1 MTRRFVSERRRD
13 PYYRAAQREGLRSRA
28 AFKLAHLAERF
39 PILRIGSRV
48 LDLGAAPGGWSLV
61 ALDRVGPHGEVV
73 GVDLRP
79 IEPADRLTVV
89 RGRVGDADLRA
100 RLGPQPFDV
109 VLSDLSP
116 RISGAY
122 ATDHA
127 RSVDLVRAAANLAI
141 EVLAEEGAFVAK
153 LFDGDLRAGLEAEL
167 SAHFSRFTRTKPP
180 ASREQSSEIYLIG
193 LGFVSSSTPRR
204 SPRASDR
211 LRRDP

>member
-13 PYYRAAQREGLRSRA
+13 PYYRAAQQEGLRSRA
-28 AFKLAHLAERF
+28 AFKLAHLADRY

-61 ALDRVGPHGEVV
+61 ALDRIGPHGEVV

-89 RGRVGDADLRA
+89 RGRVGDPALRE
-100 RLGPQPFDV
+100 RLGPYAFDV
-109 VLSDLSP
+109 VLSDMSP

-127 RSVDLVRAAANLAI
+127 RSVDLVRTAATLAVD
-141 EVLAEEGAFVAK
+141 VLAEEGAFVAK
-153 LFDGDLRAGLEAEL
+153 LFDGDLRPELEAEI
-167 SAHFSRFTRTKPP
+167 APYFTRLHRTKPP
-180 ASREQSSEIYLIG
+180 ASRTQSSEMYLVG
-193 LGFVSSSTPRR
+193 LGFRVRDAPREPMPRR
-204 SPRASDR
+204 GAGRRA
-211 LRRDP
+211 P